1 MRGESRPS
9 SIQPTARSEEL
20 SDEPRFLTGTLP
32 FREIWV
38 ADFEFLHPDG
48 ESLPTAV
55 VCLVA
60 WELRSGQKLRL
71 WQNQFDGPPYSLA
84 KDSLF
89 VAYSSHAE
97 FSCHFA
103 LGWPM
108 PERILDLYFEFL
120 RQINVTPRPK
130 PQGSPGKKKERATLL
145 RAMTYYGLD
154 AISVDEKTQ
163 WRDLIATGGPW
174 NEEER
179 EGILSYCED
188 DVRATAWLLEAMLRR
203 GHIDLP
209 RALFRGR
216 YAPALTRMQKV
227 GVPIDQK
234 RFELLKRNEASVKR
248 HLLQTLG
255 AQYDDVYDDKGCFG
269 ERRFMRYLVRRGW
282 SWPLLDTGELDLK
295 EKTFK
300 AMAAIHPELENLR
313 QLRFTLD
320 KLKLTDLQI
329 VGGFNRCWLAPFSA
343 RTGRNQPSNAQ
354 FIFGPAVWLRAF
366 LIQPPPGWAIAYCDW
381 EAQEA
386 GLAAGL
392 SRDLAMQQAYLS
404 QDCYITFGVQA
415 GLLPSEAT
423 KETHGE
429 MRGLLKITWLSTQY
443 GIGYYALA
451 ERLDRAEIVARNLL
465 ASHRKVYKTYWAW
478 SDNRISR
485 SYQYNRQ
492 STVFGWLHTFK
503 ERPKVNSVRNF
514 PVQANGGEALRLG
527 ACLMT
532 ENGIQVCAPVHDAYL
547 IMAREDQIE
556 AVAAR
561 ACAYMEE
568 ASAVV
573 LNGFRL
579 KTEKHIYTHP
589 NYFRDPHGRGGEMV
603 ARVMELL

>member
-1 MRGESRPS
+1 MREGPGSSSFQRP
-9 SIQPTARSEEL
+9 ARPEEL
-20 SDEPRFLTGTLP
+20 SLHFFDEVLP

-38 ADFEFLHPDG
+38 VDFEFNHPDG
-48 ESLPTAV
+48 EGLPIV
-55 VCLVA
+55 VFCMVA
-60 WELRSGQKLRL
+60 WELRSGRKIRL
-71 WQNQFDGPPYSLA
+71 WQNQFSDPPYSLSR
-84 KDSLF
+84 DSLF

-97 FSCHFA
+97 FSCHLA

-120 RQINVTPRPK
+120 RVINFTPREK
-130 PQGSPGKKKERATLL
+130 PSRKKGESRASLL

-154 AISVDEKTQ
+154 GISVGEKDQ
-163 WRDLIATGGPW
+163 WRDLLMTGGPW
-174 NEEER
+174 TEEQR
-179 EGILSYCED
+179 TGILNYCES
-188 DVRATAWLLEAMLRR
+188 DVDATARLLAAMMRR

-216 YAPALTRMQKV
+216 YAPALTHMQKA
-227 GVPIDQK
+227 GVPLDQN
-234 RFELLKRNEASVKR
+234 RFELLQQNEESVKR

-255 AQYDDVYDDKGCFG
+255 AEYDDVYDEQGRFG
-269 ERRFMRYLVRRGW
+269 ERRFMRYLVRSGW
-282 SWPLLDTGELDLK
+282 SWPLLDSGELDTK

-300 AMAAIHPELENLR
+300 AMAEIHPELESLR

-320 KLKLTDLQI
+320 KLKLTDLR
-329 VGGFNRCWLAPFSA
+329 VGSDGFNRCWLAPFSS

-354 FIFGPAVWLRAF
+354 FIFGPAVWLRTF
-366 LIQPPPGWAIAYCDW
+366 LIRARPGWALAYLDW
-381 EAQEA
+381 QGQEA
-386 GLAAGL
+386 GIAAAL
-392 SRDLAMQQAYLS
+392 SRDPAMMEAYLS
-404 QDCYITFGVQA
+404 EDCYITFGIQA
-415 GLLPSEAT
+415 GLLPSDAT

-465 ASHRKVYKTYWAW
+465 ASHRKVYKTYWDW

-485 SYQYNRQ
+485 SYQHNCQ
-492 STVFGWLHTFK
+492 STVFGWTHTFR
-503 ERPKVNSVRNF
+503 ERPRVNSVRNF
-514 PVQANGGEALRLG
+514 PIQANGGEMMRLG

-532 ENGIQVCAPVHDAYL
+532 ENGICICCPVHDAYL
-547 IMAREDQIE
+547 IMAPEDLIE
-556 AVAAR
+556 VEAAR

-568 ASAVV
+568 ASAIV

-579 KTEKHIYTHP
+579 KTEKHI
-589 NYFRDPHGRGGEMV
+589 FRYPDYYQDPHGRGKEMV

>member
-1 MRGESRPS
+1 M
-9 SIQPTARSEEL
+9 
-20 SDEPRFLTGTLP
+20 
-32 FREIWV
+32 V
-38 ADFEFLHPDG
+38 DFEFIHPDG
-48 ESLPTAV
+48 ESLPAAIF
-55 VCLVA
+55 CLVA
-60 WELRSGQKLRL
+60 WELRSGRKLRL
-71 WQNQFDGPPYSLA
+71 WQNLFDGPPYSLA

-97 FSCHFA
+97 LSCHLA
-103 LGWPM
+103 LGWPL
-108 PERILDLYFEFL
+108 PERILDLYFEFV
-120 RQINVTPRPK
+120 RIINCTPREK
-130 PQGSPGKKKERATLL
+130 PSAGKSKKKESRGSLL

-154 AISVDEKTQ
+154 AISVGEKER
-163 WRDLIATGGPW
+163 WLNLILTGGPW
-174 NEEER
+174 NDEER
-179 EGILSYCED
+179 EGILDYCESH
-188 DVRATAWLLEAMLRR
+188 VSATARLLAAMLRR

-216 YAPALTRMQKV
+216 YAPALTHMQKV

-234 RFELLKRNEASVKR
+234 RFELLKRNEESVKK

-255 AQYDDVYDDKGCFG
+255 AHYDDVYDDKGGFG
-269 ERRFMRYLVRRGW
+269 ERRFMRHLVRRGW
-282 SWPLLDTGELDLK
+282 SWPLLDSGELDLK

-300 AMAAIHPELENLR
+300 AMAEIHPELENLR

-320 KLKLTDLQI
+320 KLKLTDLQ
-329 VGGFNRCWLAPFSA
+329 VGGDGFNRCWLAPFGS

-366 LIQPPPGWAIAYCDW
+366 LIQAPPGWAIAYIDW
-381 EAQEA
+381 EGQEA
-386 GLAAGL
+386 GIAAGL
-392 SRDLAMQQAYLS
+392 SKDPAMMEAYLS
-404 QDCYITFGVQA
+404 ADCYTTFGIQA
-415 GLLPSEAT
+415 GLLPSGAT

-465 ASHRKVYKTYWAW
+465 ASHRKVYKAYWTW

-485 SYQYNRQ
+485 AYQYNRQ

-503 ERPKVNSVRNF
+503 ERPRVNSVRNF
-514 PVQANGGEALRLG
+514 PIQANGGEALRLG

-532 ENGIQVCAPVHDAYL
+532 ENGISVCAPVHDAYL
-547 IMAREDQIE
+547 IMAPEDRIE
-556 AVAAR
+556 ADAAR

-579 KTEKHIYTHP
+579 KTEKHIFTYP
-589 NYFRDPHGRGGEMV
+589 QYYRDPRGRGEEMV